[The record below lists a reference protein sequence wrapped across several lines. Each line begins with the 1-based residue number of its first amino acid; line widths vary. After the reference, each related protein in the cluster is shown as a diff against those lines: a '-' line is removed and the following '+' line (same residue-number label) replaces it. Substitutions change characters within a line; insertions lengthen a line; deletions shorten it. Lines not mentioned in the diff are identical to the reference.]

1 MVGVEGWAEIRRLH
15 FVKGLSIR
23 EVARR
28 TGHGRNAVRRA
39 LRADQ
44 PPRYRRPPRPGK
56 LEVELR
62 RLERYHV
69 LVVDEVGC
77 APRGAIEPGGMRGP
91 PPAAA
96 TAGRSWGQPDLPR
109 WGARAEAAPTT

>member
-39 LRADQ
+39 LRSSE
-44 PPRYRRPPRPGK
+44 PPRYRRPPRASK
-56 LEVELR
+56 LEPHKHEVR
-62 RLERYHV
+62 RLLQE
-69 LVVDEVGC
+69 D
-77 APRGAIEPGGMRGP
+77 PR
-91 PPAAA
+91 
-96 TAGRSWGQPDLPR
+96 LP
-109 WGARAEAAPTT
+109 GARVRELIAEAGYVGGQTILDD